1 MLNLKRGARGQ
12 HFHPLA
18 AFDFSMV
25 LAPHAVHAAHAA
37 CTTALLSTTQQPA
50 QRKQPAGPSPF
61 VLALQRGFTLI
72 ELLVAV
78 AVLGILAT
86 SAVPSMAA
94 AWGRHSVRTT
104 ASALAADLR
113 TAQTRAIASGSTTTV
128 CPSQDGR
135 SCSDSADWTDGWVV
149 FTDRDHNQE
158 PDSDAS
164 VLRSQGPLRSNVV
177 ISSASGGRAPSAL
190 SYQALGFA
198 SGVQATLV
206 FWDARQQYGIC
217 LRSDAGRVSVRS
229 AAQGARGFS
238 CT

>member
-1 MLNLKRGARGQ
+1 MLNLKRGARDQ

-18 AFDFSMV
+18 AFVLSMA
-25 LAPHAVHAAHAA
+25 LAPHAVDAAHVA

-50 QRKQPAGPSPF
+50 QRQQPASPSPL

-164 VLRSQGPLRSNVV
+164 VLRSHGPLRNSVV
-177 ISSASGGRAPSAL
+177 ISNASGGKAPSAL